1 MEEKGSTSAMQQQRR
16 HMMAQTNAHI
26 MQQQQQQQQGG
37 GGAREAASN
46 SAIAAVEAR
55 LTAQVAQAAA
65 QHHAHQAAQMAG
77 MAAPPPPLPTLPL
90 SSGSAPLRPA
100 TLASTLAGQQGG
112 SGSGGGGGGASSSA
126 DLHALEWSDQ
136 QFKRAGV
143 HVLPAVDR
151 AHTTPIQNLGMQQR
165 LRHVQMFNTVEKL
178 REGQQHIFLEQLNQ
192 MPNVESHTAADYRRI
207 WHAFKNKDE
216 EADHIIAKLS
226 AICDNIDTLNR
237 HANHSH

>member
-1 MEEKGSTSAMQQQRR
+1 MEEKGTSMTMQRR
-16 HMMAQTNAHI
+16 QMMAQQANAQ
-26 MQQQQQQQQGG
+26 MLQQQQQQGLSRDL
-37 GGAREAASN
+37 APS

-65 QHHAHQAAQMAG
+65 QHDAHQAAQMAG
-77 MAAPPPPLPTLPL
+77 MGAPPPTLPTLPL

-100 TLASTLAGQQGG
+100 TLAATLAGQQGG
-112 SGSGGGGGGASSSA
+112 SGPGGGGGGASSSA

-165 LRHVQMFNTVEKL
+165 LRHAQMFNTVEKL